1 MNGSQKANSHRTRV
15 TCLLLLLYLSSSL
28 QTFRHTANDVREA
41 IFFALK
47 RKENNNNN
55 NKNNKKKSSA
65 VDLIVILI
73 VKSVAARGYMSR

>member
-1 MNGSQKANSHRTRV
+1 MNGSQKANSHRARV

-28 QTFRHTANDVREA
+28 QTFRHSANDVRLA

-55 NKNNKKKSSA
+55 NNNKKKSSA

-73 VKSVAARGYMSR
+73 GKSVAVRGYMSR